1 MSKSRG
7 RCESGMI
14 TAEYAVGSIAACG
27 LAGLCLY
34 PVLTSEWARD
44 LLATLVRALLAPWS

>member
-34 PVLTSEWARD
+34 PVLTSEWAHD